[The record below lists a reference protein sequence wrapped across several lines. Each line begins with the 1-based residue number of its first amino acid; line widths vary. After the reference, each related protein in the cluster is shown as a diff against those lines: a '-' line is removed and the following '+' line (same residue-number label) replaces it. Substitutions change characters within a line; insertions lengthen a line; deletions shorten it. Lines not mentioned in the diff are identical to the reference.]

1 METKARVLYLLR
13 ILEQYSDEDHP
24 LSTTEL
30 IKMLLEQYGISS
42 HRTTIKA
49 DVEVLQAYGVDIDV
63 INSTQNKYAFKYNK
77 ASIALAKKL
86 GASYIGCKGTFDMLK
101 KSEVS
106 NETKAEAEQ
115 FDKMLYRIY
124 R

>member
-1 METKARVLYLLR
+1 METKARVLFLLR

-63 INSTQNKYAFKYNK
+63 INSTQNKYYIAGRTFELPELKLLVDAVESSRFISEKKRKGLVTKLYDL
-77 ASIALAKKL
+77 ASIH
-86 GASYIGCKGTFDMLK
+86 
-101 KSEVS
+101 
-106 NETKAEAEQ
+106 
-115 FDKMLYRIY
+115 
-124 R
+124 

>member
-30 IKMLLEQYGISS
+30 IKILLDQYGISS

-49 DVEVLQAYGVDIDV
+49 DIEVLQAYGVDIDV
-63 INSTQNKYAFKYNK
+63 INSTQNKYY
-77 ASIALAKKL
+77 IA
-86 GASYIGCKGTFDMLK
+86 GRTFV
-101 KSEVS
+101 EV
-106 NETKAEAEQ
+106 
-115 FDKMLYRIY
+115 R
-124 R
+124 